1 MRLRVPSRYCEPGP
15 LLNALWRVYA
25 IRRIRGP
32 RIQCMELTLESSVY
46 TAGPRRAERVMRR
59 LTAIL
64 AIWLSLLGVA
74 MPVLACSMGV
84 AADGCCP
91 VRTQSP
97 CGGSRESQWNATVAL
112 CCSAGPT
119 SASGPSIEPSRST
132 HVPLHSGTPDQLLV
146 SGWTTTNP
154 ASVAGQRIFTC
165 SSIPTHRADAA
176 LTYLHTGR
184 LRL

>member
-1 MRLRVPSRYCEPGP
+1 
-15 LLNALWRVYA
+15 
-25 IRRIRGP
+25 
-32 RIQCMELTLESSVY
+32 
-46 TAGPRRAERVMRR
+46 MRR

-97 CGGSRESQWNATVAL
+97 CDGTGQSQWNATVTA

-119 SASGPSIEPSRST
+119 FAPGPSVEPSRST
-132 HVPLHSGTPDQLLV
+132 QAPLHPATPDHLV
-146 SGWTTTNP
+146 VSNWTTTNP
-154 ASVAGQRIFTC
+154 VNAGAHLIFA
-165 SSIPTHRADAA
+165 SSIPTPRADAA
-176 LTYLHTGR
+176 LTYLRTGR

>member
-1 MRLRVPSRYCEPGP
+1 
-15 LLNALWRVYA
+15 
-25 IRRIRGP
+25 
-32 RIQCMELTLESSVY
+32 
-46 TAGPRRAERVMRR
+46 MRR
-59 LTAIL
+59 LTTIL

-91 VRTQSP
+91 VQTQSP
-97 CGGSRESQWNATVAL
+97 CGGSGESQWNTTVTL

-119 SASGPSIEPSRST
+119 SASGPSVEPSRNT
-132 HVPLHSGTPDQLLV
+132 QAPLHPGAPDQLV
-146 SGWTTTNP
+146 IGSRTTTNP
-154 ASVAGQRIFTC
+154 GSAAPQLNFP

-176 LTYLHTGR
+176 LTYLRTGR

>member
-1 MRLRVPSRYCEPGP
+1 M
-15 LLNALWRVYA
+15 
-25 IRRIRGP
+25 
-32 RIQCMELTLESSVY
+32 
-46 TAGPRRAERVMRR
+46 MRR
-59 LTAIL
+59 LTAIA
-64 AIWLSLLGVA
+64 AIWLSLVGVA

-84 AADGCCP
+84 DTAGCCP

-97 CGGSRESQWNATVAL
+97 CGGSGESQWNATVTL

-119 SASGPSIEPSRST
+119 SASGPSVEPSRST
-132 HVPLHSGTPDQLLV
+132 QVPLHPATPDQLIV

-154 ASVAGQRIFTC
+154 VNAAARLIFA

-176 LTYLHTGR
+176 LTYLRTGR